1 MLTNLRL
8 RDFRGF
14 ENLAVDLGSGANFF
28 LGPNGQGQDDDPR
41 GGARSAVPE
50 VSPKI
55 RPCQRVNPEQMR
67 GTTRASALA
76 AISLCSDCERYRIG
90 RTRIVLLLA

>member
-28 LGPNGQGQDDDPR
+28 LGPNGQGKTTIPEA
-41 GGARSAVPE
+41 AR
-50 VSPKI
+50 
-55 RPCQRVNPEQMR
+55 
-67 GTTRASALA
+67 
-76 AISLCSDCERYRIG
+76 
-90 RTRIVLLLA
+90 VLLCRK